1 MLLLT
6 LVHHWSVLKYGNSGA
21 IVYHPDSRLPD
32 KGCRFGVD
40 CEYGMFGLTVN
51 DRPPGDGDES
61 YDNEHSGHNSSGLG
75 SGM

>member
-21 IVYHPDSRLPD
+21 IVYHPDSRPAD
-32 KGCRFGVD
+32 EGYRFGV
-40 CEYGMFGLTVN
+40 EYGMFGLN
-51 DRPPGDGDES
+51 DLPPEDDDNS